1 MNGIKFEEK
10 EMKQLVCE
18 MCGSTDLIKQD
29 GVFVCQNC
37 GTKYSVAEA
46 KKMMIDGTVKVTG
59 SVKVDVSEK
68 VQNLYVL
75 ARRAKN
81 EDNVDLAI
89 KYYEMITMEDP
100 NDWEA
105 LFYFNYFKAKGTTLG
120 DMNYSLADLKKSLD
134 SVFDLIDKSEKSAEE
149 KWEIAEEIILKIN
162 ILCHSFISW
171 AKSHYKKFSQLS
183 ESKLNLRE
191 RSYAIADLQKK
202 MADLLERYFANQS
215 KKERAAYLKSYV
227 KNYLLLDSFD
237 DSDARITLQFHSKE
251 LIEAEFRI
259 KVIEP
264 DYKSLVEKV
273 KKEIN
278 ETSNRIQNDNPS
290 NGTQQKQMIEVN
302 YQMGHVGVN
311 GWMVSPNSAGGVSVR
326 YAIKNVGTKVI
337 KYYRLYFVPYNAV
350 GDIEKCNINK
360 ISERSVKGTGPIS
373 PNEVENNCIFEN
385 AWYNY
390 LITSVKLVKA
400 EIEYMDG
407 TKETIQGDQ
416 ITSIGKAKVKNTAPV
431 PKSAKVLFIMAI
443 IEPIIILILMW
454 SGLFDSFGDFGI
466 VFFFVLILGV
476 PLLLLAIGR
485 LLYEYES
492 AKSKKDKQNKQQ
504 KSMQNKQKRNDTPKE
519 NNISKKINTNE
530 NKQSKKKVGIICI
543 SAVIAIVALIF
554 AFSTFGTKVD
564 SEIVGTWRAE
574 RDSSISLTFKN
585 NGDMIVRSAN
595 AVDDGLTYKID
606 GDTVIVTFANDDT
619 ETYGFAVEGDT
630 LIFGEYYYTKL
641 K

>member
-1 MNGIKFEEK
+1 
-10 EMKQLVCE
+10 MKQLVCE

-46 KKMMIDGTVKVTG
+46 KQMMIDGTVKVTG

-162 ILCHSFISW
+162 ILCRSFSSW

-237 DSDARITLQFHSKE
+237 DSDARIILQFHSKE

-264 DYKSLVEKV
+264 DYKSLVENV

-476 PLLLLAIGR
+476 PLLLSAIGR

-530 NKQSKKKVGIICI
+530 NKQQKKKVGIICI
-543 SAVIAIVALIF
+543 SAVIAIVALMF